1 MSHWRDD
8 DNYLKFLYSSFYPIL
23 SIAFILHL
31 QRKKKLKSSSFH
43 NLYIYIGQAFS
54 IERKKK
60 RWKGVRFYPTLFP
73 INENVVTGAL

>member
-60 RWKGVRFYPTLFP
+60 KGGKVFDFIQPFFPLTRTL
-73 INENVVTGAL
+73 